1 MLIEK
6 ERQGDT
12 VDRTLLKS
20 LLRML
25 SDLQIYQEAFE
36 SKFLVAT
43 ERLYAAEGQR
53 LMQEHDVPEYLAHVD
68 KRLNEE
74 NERLLHYLDPAT
86 KYESIVRLFVNF
98 HVLFL
103 NPDFISWL
111 CFYLLYPDGHSYTQ
125 WRSSCCQNT

>member
-36 SKFLVAT
+36 TKFVDGTLV
-43 ERLYAAEGQR
+43 YVC
-53 LMQEHDVPEYLAHVD
+53 H
-68 KRLNEE
+68 
-74 NERLLHYLDPAT
+74 
-86 KYESIVRLFVNF
+86 
-98 HVLFL
+98 
-103 NPDFISWL
+103 
-111 CFYLLYPDGHSYTQ
+111 
-125 WRSSCCQNT
+125 

>member
-36 SKFLVAT
+36 AKYSINGQKLLSGKTKF
-43 ERLYAAEGQR
+43 Q
-53 LMQEHDVPEYLAHVD
+53 
-68 KRLNEE
+68 
-74 NERLLHYLDPAT
+74 
-86 KYESIVRLFVNF
+86 
-98 HVLFL
+98 LFL
-103 NPDFISWL
+103 LP
-111 CFYLLYPDGHSYTQ
+111 
-125 WRSSCCQNT
+125 R